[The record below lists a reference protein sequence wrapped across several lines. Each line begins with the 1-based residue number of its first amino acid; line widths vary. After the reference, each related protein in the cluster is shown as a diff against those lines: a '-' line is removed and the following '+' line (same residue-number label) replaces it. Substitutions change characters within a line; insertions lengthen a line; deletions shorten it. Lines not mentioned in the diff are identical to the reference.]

1 LFYQY
6 SERKRRLRTQH
17 MHILNNRKFVSESA
31 ELTWAIFVLQL

>member
-1 LFYQY
+1 
-6 SERKRRLRTQH
+6 